1 MRGSGTSGAT
11 LSEVI
16 AFAEDEN
23 IRVVVVTGSTARGET
38 HPLSDL
44 DVELYGRD
52 PQPLLPDDSWH
63 WRFGRVVAVEAL
75 PNPGWHPT
83 RLLYLT
89 GAKKI
94 DFVIAPVTALHDA
107 GYDRPIAVVVDKDGL
122 ATDLPPSRGASG
134 SPPSPDEFLEC
145 VNWFAAA
152 AIMCAKSIMI
162 DDPWMAKVRDWDL
175 KRELLRMIEW
185 DHTLRH
191 GVKHD
196 TWFLGKNMN
205 QWMDAEIRS
214 RVA

>member
-23 IRVVVVTGSTARGET
+23 IRVVLVTGSTARGET

-107 GYDRPIAVVVDKDGL
+107 RYDRPSQWWSTRTGWQPTCRRQGARLVRLRPLTSSWSASTG
-122 ATDLPPSRGASG
+122 SRRRRS
-134 SPPSPDEFLEC
+134 
-145 VNWFAAA
+145 
-152 AIMCAKSIMI
+152 CA
-162 DDPWMAKVRDWDL
+162 R
-175 KRELLRMIEW
+175 
-185 DHTLRH
+185 
-191 GVKHD
+191 
-196 TWFLGKNMN
+196 N
-205 QWMDAEIRS
+205 RS
-214 RVA
+214 